1 MIDKELS
8 ASYSISGE
16 SPHPPPRVYF
26 GGSVVHRC
34 PGRPLLYEENF
45 SQAFPLMDD
54 ESVGR
59 FVSTIIIAGFEGA
72 VVATDDEVKNEH
84 YLKSVRLSSGDW
96 FPQLLVISDPTRYIT
111 ITLMLVVI
119 CDYMITGG

>member
-1 MIDKELS
+1 
-8 ASYSISGE
+8 
-16 SPHPPPRVYF
+16 
-26 GGSVVHRC
+26 
-34 PGRPLLYEENF
+34 
-45 SQAFPLMDD
+45 MDD

-84 YLKSVRLSSGDW
+84 NLKSVRLSSGDW